1 MENVK
6 KVVVIPYEEWKEMT
20 TGRGM
25 KLSAVDTQPEK
36 MNEQKHIVM
45 MKVNM
50 QKMKKKNQKKT
61 EEKKKRKE
69 MRNHIQKM
77 MNPHTTL
84 QLKKKKKNMKNN
96 FIKFMGSGN
105 DKSKAKQKKIIFAQK
120 YANSLL
126 MFIRDKNVVKWNY
139 KGEIL
144 DQNVPL
150 KKSNMKKLILHA
162 ISKKAEEPVG
172 HKFFYNLLKNF
183 KIPNYL
189 LINNLKKYTSNE
201 ELSPWRPPGELYK
214 KE

>member
-1 MENVK
+1 
-6 KVVVIPYEEWKEMT
+6 MT
-20 TGRGM
+20 TGRGI
-25 KLSAVDTQPEK
+25 KLSTVDTQPEK

-50 QKMKKKNQKKT
+50 QKMKKKNQKMI

-84 QLKKKKKNMKNN
+84 QLKKKKNMKNN
-96 FIKFMGSGN
+96 FIKFKGSGN
-105 DKSKAKQKKIIFAQK
+105 DKNKAKQKKISKQK
-120 YANSLL
+120 YAYSLL

-150 KKSNMKKLILHA
+150 KKSNI
-162 ISKKAEEPVG
+162 I
-172 HKFFYNLLKNF
+172 
-183 KIPNYL
+183 
-189 LINNLKKYTSNE
+189 
-201 ELSPWRPPGELYK
+201 
-214 KE
+214 